1 MTGAPKKRTMEIID
15 RLEDGPRGI
24 YSGSIGYISLNGTI
38 DLNIVIRSA
47 VCTSKETRIGVGG
60 AIVAL
65 SDPDAELREVYLK
78 GHSLTRV
85 LKPQTDEYE

>member
-1 MTGAPKKRTMEIID
+1 MEIID

-47 VCTSKETRIGVGG
+47 VCTSKETRIGVG

-65 SDPDAELREVYLK
+65 SDPDAELQEVYLK
-78 GHSLTRV
+78 GRSLMHV
-85 LKPQTDEYE
+85 LKPHSEEHE